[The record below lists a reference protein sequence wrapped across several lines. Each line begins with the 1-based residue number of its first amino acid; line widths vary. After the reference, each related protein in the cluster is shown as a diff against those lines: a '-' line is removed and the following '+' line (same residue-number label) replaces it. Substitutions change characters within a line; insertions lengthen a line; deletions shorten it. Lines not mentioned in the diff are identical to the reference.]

1 MWYSCTVP
9 SLHSLS
15 ATSEFLEGSQSS
27 DSCLSLQTS
36 PKSGSGRE
44 SWRLEQCSKRA
55 QHHHMHTSTVRGWV
69 LCFQPF
75 FSRQGLWKSLRS
87 ARILTVEEK
96 MLICTALPLSHLSF
110 LFFTKEKG
118 WDLLGAWAIP
128 DQLQSEDTE
137 WEKVSTAGSWCC
149 LAIFCHKQ
157 PLGVFRAEY
166 GTEHSWTCP
175 DIGY

>member
-75 FSRQGLWKSLRS
+75 FSRQGLWNHSEVQGFSLLRRRCWS
-87 ARILTVEEK
+87 VLPF
-96 MLICTALPLSHLSF
+96 LFHICLSSF
-110 LFFTKEKG
+110 LLKRRVETCWGPGPSLFSCSLKIQNERRCPQL
-118 WDLLGAWAIP
+118 DLDA
-128 DQLQSEDTE
+128 
-137 WEKVSTAGSWCC
+137 V
-149 LAIFCHKQ
+149 
-157 PLGVFRAEY
+157 
-166 GTEHSWTCP
+166 
-175 DIGY
+175 